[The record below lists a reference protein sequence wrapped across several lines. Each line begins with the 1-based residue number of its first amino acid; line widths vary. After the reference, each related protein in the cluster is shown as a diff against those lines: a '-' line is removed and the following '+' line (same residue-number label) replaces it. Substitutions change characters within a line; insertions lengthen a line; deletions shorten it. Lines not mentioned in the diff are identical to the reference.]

1 MYPSIMYQSTSNADL
16 DRRKVI
22 KSIAQLN
29 PHVSL
34 SDIAYLM
41 GAPYEFE
48 PGEFE
53 ELETAEH
60 S

>member
-1 MYPSIMYQSTSNADL
+1 VQANITHTDSDWRQIISVLA
-16 DRRKVI
+16 R
-22 KSIAQLN
+22 LN

-53 ELETAEH
+53 DLT
-60 S
+60 

>member
-1 MYPSIMYQSTSNADL
+1 VQQNITNTDSDW
-16 DRRKVI
+16 RKVI
-22 KSIAQLN
+22 NALARLN

-53 ELETAEH
+53 DFEKC
-60 S
+60 